1 MPSRTALTP
10 LERAV
15 LAYIADTCS
24 EDGAALRAQVAAAR
38 LRDRKNTGSGFFTYF
53 DIDRAAP
60 PTSERKPRDMR
71 DGPFG
76 KVGGAAHGMG
86 FILWLK
92 DGYADCLEG
101 YCYANDETKGWDLE
115 NLSFELSASPPDPS
129 P

>member
-1 MPSRTALTP
+1 MPPQTGLTP

-15 LAYIADTCS
+15 FEFIADTDT
-24 EDGAALRAQVAAAR
+24 EGGAALRAQLAVAL
-38 LRDRKNTGSGFFTYF
+38 LRNRKNTGSGFFTYF

-60 PTSERKPRDMR
+60 PVGEPKPRGML
-71 DGPFG
+71 DGPFAQ
-76 KVGGAAHGMG
+76 VHGATHGMG

-101 YCYANDETKGWDLE
+101 YCYANEDTQDWDLA
-115 NLSFELSASPPDPS
+115 NLSFQLSAGPPDPS

>member
-1 MPSRTALTP
+1 MSLTP
-10 LERAV
+10 LESAV
-15 LAYIADTCS
+15 LDFICNTIG
-24 EDGAALRAQVAAAR
+24 EDGAALRAQMAKAR
-38 LRDRKNTGSGFFTYF
+38 LRKRENTGSGFFTYF

-60 PTSERKPRDMR
+60 PIGERKPRDLR

-76 KVGGAAHGMG
+76 KVDGAAYGMG

-101 YCYANDETKGWDLE
+101 YCYANEDTKGWDLE
-115 NLSFELSASPPDPS
+115 NLSFELSASLPDPS

>member
-1 MPSRTALTP
+1 MPSPTGLTS

-15 LAYIADTCS
+15 LACIADAS
-24 EDGAALRAQVAAAR
+24 PEDGAALRAQLAAAR
-38 LRDRKNTGSGFFTYF
+38 HRDCKNTGCGFFTYF

-60 PTSERKPRDMR
+60 PIGERKARDMR

-76 KVGGAAHGMG
+76 QVEGAAHGMG

-101 YCYANDETKGWDLE
+101 YCYANDHTKGWDLE
-115 NLSFELSASPPDPS
+115 NLSFDLSASPPDPS